1 MPVVSAVVL
10 VSESM
15 NVRYFFF
22 QFWQLIVD
30 HALPLVALLLMA
42 ILVPRVGR
50 LVIRLID
57 SRLDDNEES
66 TKTRLALAGA
76 LVYVAQ
82 AVAYFLLAIAALTNV
97 GVPALGAAIPATVV
111 SAALGFGAQKIIGDF
126 LAGFFILS
134 EKQYGVG
141 DYVSFDGTSAAVEGT
156 VVALTLRTTKVR
168 TPTGEVVMVPN
179 GSGGVVTNYSQDW
192 SRAVVD
198 LQVPVRAGET
208 LSEVT
213 RKVEEISSHAAQDAA
228 IAEDIAGEIEIL
240 PVTGLIEPTVA
251 GQPWQIKYRVMVVV
265 NPSRQWAVERGIR
278 SALVAAFWDHYNV
291 SSAAPLADAPITA
304 VPPAPAE
311 SARAG
316 APTEVMPAAAGTD
329 KAEVRDAVANA
340 AARDSHDPSDQG
352 PGRPSE
358 SDPDVAAQH
367 PDVSQTEVMNAV
379 DEAPRTIWRDDHPTT
394 RWGKLWTLGGR
405 VRGSTT
411 GLLVGLAVT
420 GLLLLFSANPEDA
433 DAGWLSPSYW
443 TSKSSETESAATTA
457 PATTAATQPE
467 ESVEPTQGTVEQPTD
482 ASEATAT
489 DGPTA
494 AQDNGTTAEQATTTA
509 RRERAARRDRE
520 DEETPAA
527 TTQAATTAP
536 AEEPTVEPTGAAE
549 QPTGAAALTG
559 DAEATAAQ

>member
-1 MPVVSAVVL
+1 MSAVVL

-30 HALPLVALLLMA
+30 HALPLAALLLMA

-213 RKVEEISSHAAQDAA
+213 RKVEEISAHAAQDAA

-291 SSAAPLADAPITA
+291 SSAAPLADAPVTA
-304 VPPAPAE
+304 APPAPAG
-311 SARAG
+311 SAGAG

-329 KAEVRDAVANA
+329 KAGVRDAVAHA
-340 AARDSHDPSDQG
+340 AARETHDPSDQG

-367 PDVSQTEVMNAV
+367 PDAPQTEVMNAV

-411 GLLVGLAVT
+411 GLFVGLAVI

-443 TSKSSETESAATTA
+443 TSKSSETESAAATA

-467 ESVEPTQGTVEQPTD
+467 ESVEQTT
-482 ASEATAT
+482 EAPEGPAT
-489 DGPTA
+489 DEPTA
-494 AQDNGTTAEQATTTA
+494 AQENRTTAEQATTTA
-509 RRERAARRDRE
+509 GRERAARRDNE

-536 AEEPTVEPTGAAE
+536 AEEPTVEPTGTAE
-549 QPTGAAALTG
+549 QPTGAAAVTG
-559 DAEATAAQ
+559 GAEATAAQ

>member
-1 MPVVSAVVL
+1 MREDLNLVVRKVRLGGGNLCPVIDEEERAQELLANPHGQVAANRRDNRRTDNQNRHGCRQNAPETPDPEILEANAPRDAELAHEQRRNKEARQNKEHV
-10 VSESM
+10 
-15 NVRYFFF
+15 
-22 QFWQLIVD
+22 
-30 HALPLVALLLMA
+30 HAQVAA
-42 ILVPRVGR
+42 GQHIAKE
-50 LVIRLID
+50 VINNHGEYRQ
-57 SRLDDNEES
+57 
-66 TKTRLALAGA
+66 A
-76 LVYVAQ
+76 AQ
-82 AVAYFLLAIAALTNV
+82 AVKPRHQTQ
-97 GVPALGAAIPATVV
+97 PGAC
-111 SAALGFGAQKIIGDF
+111 LD
-126 LAGFFILS
+126 
-134 EKQYGVG
+134 
-141 DYVSFDGTSAAVEGT
+141 
-156 VVALTLRTTKVR
+156 R
-168 TPTGEVVMVPN
+168 
-179 GSGGVVTNYSQDW
+179 
-192 SRAVVD
+192 
-198 LQVPVRAGET
+198 
-208 LSEVT
+208 
-213 RKVEEISSHAAQDAA
+213 
-228 IAEDIAGEIEIL
+228 
-240 PVTGLIEPTVA
+240 
-251 GQPWQIKYRVMVVV
+251 
-265 NPSRQWAVERGIR
+265 RGKR
-278 SALVAAFWDHYNV
+278 
-291 SSAAPLADAPITA
+291 PLADAPITA

-467 ESVEPTQGTVEQPTD
+467 ESVEPTQETVEQPTD

-527 TTQAATTAP
+527 TTRAGTTAP

-549 QPTGAAALTG
+549 QPTGAAAVTG